1 MYRPPPLLRGRCR
14 RDGFPKRDFHVPGR
28 GAHALQDLLLI
39 LYLPPNFL
47 EGLTTALPNLPSR
60 PQVNRL
66 MDLIV
71 NSLYSNK
78 DVRSCRCAAPHLSAL
93 PHCNCTHDS
102 PSFRLKPIFAGI
114 LARAGEQ
121 CVRCTGQDS
130 VYQARSGLSDNRL
143 RHTVAPLRR
152 SMAAG
157 VVLGRG
163 VSHIRPEA
171 LRCAA

>member
-1 MYRPPPLLRGRCR
+1 MYRPPPPLRGRCCR

-39 LYLPPNFL
+39 LYVPPNFL

-78 DVRSCRCAAPHLSAL
+78 DVRSAVLRLTSARFPIAIVLTTAPAFALNLCLQVFLRELVSNASDALDKIRFIRHGQGSRTTGSATPSRHYVAACRRCARQGCFPH
-93 PHCNCTHDS
+93 PT
-102 PSFRLKPIFAGI
+102 
-114 LARAGEQ
+114 
-121 CVRCTGQDS
+121 
-130 VYQARSGLSDNRL
+130 
-143 RHTVAPLRR
+143 
-152 SMAAG
+152 
-157 VVLGRG
+157 
-163 VSHIRPEA
+163 
-171 LRCAA
+171 